1 MLYTHITVD
10 AGAAAKFYQVL
21 WNNESEFKNV
31 LIHLGDL
38 HGFMEF
44 FGMIGKMVTS
54 SGFEDTIY
62 QADMC
67 TTGSV
72 NGVLSG
78 KHYNNAWIVHES
90 FAEAVDRLFCRKYVN
105 ATKSLDAKVKK
116 IKELSPEKV
125 KPILESKDMKAYY
138 KTYEKAK
145 GECLKGE
152 YGKTPHFWMGYVK
165 AVERLHILHYAI
177 NTNNFNLRLRMWDEA
192 IQGCFSMNKVNYAR
206 FGTYY
211 VMQLQNLDQMHPGA
225 K

>member
-1 MLYTHITVD
+1 
-10 AGAAAKFYQVL
+10 
-21 WNNESEFKNV
+21 
-31 LIHLGDL
+31 
-38 HGFMEF
+38 
-44 FGMIGKMVTS
+44 MIGKMVTS

-125 KPILESKDMKAYY
+125 KPILESKNMKAYY
-138 KTYEKAK
+138 ETYEIAK

-152 YGKTPHFWMGYVK
+152 YGKH
-165 AVERLHILHYAI
+165 L
-177 NTNNFNLRLRMWDEA
+177 
-192 IQGCFSMNKVNYAR
+192 S
-206 FGTYY
+206 FGW
-211 VMQLQNLDQMHPGA
+211 VC
-225 K
+225 